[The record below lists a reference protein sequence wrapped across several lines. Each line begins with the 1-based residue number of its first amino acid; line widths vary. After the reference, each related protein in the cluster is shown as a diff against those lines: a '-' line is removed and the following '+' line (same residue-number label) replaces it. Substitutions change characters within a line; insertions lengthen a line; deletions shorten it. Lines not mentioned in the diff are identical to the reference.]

1 MTNYFSFRIAI
12 PPIVFCISLGSVFGS
27 GMIFGTG
34 VIYGM
39 MALGK
44 KYVLFSISLINK
56 IKFEWISF
64 GIRENP
70 LRVAKN
76 TFYINI
82 PDISTKI

>member
-1 MTNYFSFRIAI
+1 MTNYFPFRIAI

-44 KYVLFSISLINK
+44 KYVLYSIYLINK

-70 LRVAKN
+70 FVVAKN
-76 TFYINI
+76 TFYIFTS
-82 PDISTKI
+82 DISSKI